1 MGRVCRPSNRGRSF
15 DAVHS
20 RRPALGFTVIAVSI
34 ALEETLKALAE
45 KKNGNQPGQWL
56 DEVQDIAL
64 LRAQAHLS
72 ERASAEEA
80 DAAKAALA
88 VADHIFGRMRSG
100 LSGTVAG

>member
-1 MGRVCRPSNRGRSF
+1 MPSTHA
-15 DAVHS
+15 DPA
-20 RRPALGFTVIAVSI
+20 ALGFTVVAVSI

-45 KKNGNQPGQWL
+45 KNGNQPGQWL

-64 LRAQAHLS
+64 LRAQAHLG
-72 ERASAEEA
+72 ERVSAEEA

-100 LSGTVAG
+100 LSGTVAD

>member
-1 MGRVCRPSNRGRSF
+1 MASTHADP
-15 DAVHS
+15 A
-20 RRPALGFTVIAVSI
+20 ALGFTVIAVSI

-45 KKNGNQPGQWL
+45 KNGNQPGQWL

-100 LSGTVAG
+100 LSGAVAG